1 MADTILAGSGFNG
14 VIAASI
20 KNVVLELADEFSDG
34 GQKNTREAL
43 IRSTAF
49 SPPINSKLRKVNSA
63 FQRFERKQEREKM
76 GDLSFENPFLKS
88 STELIEAATNLPA
101 NRVLRK
107 VENVKL
113 ALDKETDFWR
123 SIFFNN
129 GIQ

>member
-1 MADTILAGSGFNG
+1 
-14 VIAASI
+14 
-20 KNVVLELADEFSDG
+20 
-34 GQKNTREAL
+34 
-43 IRSTAF
+43 
-49 SPPINSKLRKVNSA
+49 
-63 FQRFERKQEREKM
+63 M

-123 SIFFNN
+123 SLFLTMGYNKYDLFMYDFQKDGEDTTFRKRKPLKERKERKPLKTN
-129 GIQ
+129 